1 MAKNEN
7 VKESNE
13 KTMTKYDLKMQRKA
27 EEKAKAGKQK
37 KADTFF
43 GVLIVIVLIA
53 LIASFPI
60 RNYLMVNG
68 TYIEVAD
75 ESVNKVEF
83 DYNHSVVVNNYIA
96 SYGSYLSYFGLDV
109 NSDFSTQMYSDT
121 LTWGDYFDQLTAQSL
136 VSVKALE
143 KAAAE
148 AGFEHNT
155 DKEWEA
161 FKAAAESSAKENA
174 QTVKAYVQSVFGEYA
189 TLNRLEKYVR
199 NSSYINAY
207 FESIQDAYEATV
219 TDDQIESY
227 YNENKKD
234 YDKVDY
240 YQAVFKAELPEEPT
254 DLADEGAEVSE
265 DGTYTPSEAEVA
277 KAMEEAEAKA
287 NEFLEGLNN
296 GAASEEFTLK
306 EDATYTGTS
315 SAIRD
320 WLYDD
325 ARKEGD
331 TTVLED
337 AGLNQ
342 YYVLR
347 FEDKSLDTAPT
358 KSARFIILP
367 EAAEGE
373 EPVSGDAIL
382 DEWRS
387 GEATE
392 ESFGEIADKY
402 NDNSLFTAEGGY
414 VEAVTKGGTPDVV
427 EEWLNDAAR
436 KAGDVVSFVSE
447 DGYTYVIYFVGDN
460 HPEYYLAIRT
470 KLVTDHMNE
479 YTAGIE
485 EGIEIEDPKGNL
497 TYLKVEAA
505 QAALEDAQGE
515 AESEDAAAETDATD
529 EAVETEADT
538 EE

>member
-37 KADTFF
+37 KTDTFF
-43 GVLIVIVLIA
+43 GILIVVLLVA
-53 LIASFPI
+53 LVASFPI

-68 TYIEVAD
+68 TYIKVAD

-143 KAAAE
+143 KAAKE
-148 AGFEHNT
+148 AGFEYNT
-155 DKEWEA
+155 DKDWDT
-161 FKAAAESSAKENA
+161 FKTAAESAAKDNA
-174 QTVKAYVQSVFGEYA
+174 QSVKAYVQSVFGEYA
-189 TLNRLEKYVR
+189 TLSRVEEYVR
-199 NSSYINAY
+199 NSAYINAY
-207 FESIQDAYEATV
+207 YDSIQDAYEATV
-219 TDDQIESY
+219 TDDQIEEY
-227 YNENKKD
+227 YNENRNN

-265 DGTYTPSEAEVA
+265 DGSYTPSEAEVA
-277 KAMEEAEAKA
+277 KAMEEAKAKA
-287 NEFLEGLNN
+287 DEFLEGLES
-296 GAASEEFTLK
+296 GAASEEFALK
-306 EDATYTGTS
+306 DDATYSGTS
-315 SAIRD
+315 STIRD

-331 TTVLED
+331 TTILED

-347 FEDKSLDTAPT
+347 FEEKTLDKGPT

-367 EAAEGE
+367 AAAEGE
-373 EPVSGDAIL
+373 EAVSGDAIIE
-382 DEWRS
+382 EWRS
-387 GEATE
+387 GAATE
-392 ESFGEIADKY
+392 ESFAEIADKY
-402 NDNSLFTAEGGY
+402 NDTTLLTAEGGL
-414 VEAVTKGGTPDVV
+414 VEAVTKGGTPEVV

-436 KAGDVVSFVSE
+436 ANGDVTSFVSD

-460 HPEYYLAIRT
+460 KPEYYLSIRST
-470 KLVTDHMNE
+470 LVTNYMTE
-479 YTAGIE
+479 YTNGIE

-505 QAALEDAQGE
+505 QEALDAVSEDVAAEDDAAVE
-515 AESEDAAAETDATD
+515 ESET
-529 EAVETEADT
+529 ETESETTA
-538 EE
+538 E